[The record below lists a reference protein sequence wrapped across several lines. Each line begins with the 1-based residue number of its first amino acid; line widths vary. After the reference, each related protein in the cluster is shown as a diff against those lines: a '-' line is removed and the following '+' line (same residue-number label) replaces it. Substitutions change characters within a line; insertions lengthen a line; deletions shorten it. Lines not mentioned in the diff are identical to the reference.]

1 MPSDERFPDGTLL
14 FSVTFD
20 VQKFAT
26 DMNNDLK
33 ITSESENKLYLQF
46 IQKSSK
52 SQFQQKNQENIWSCI
67 SFWTILMYHKP
78 DLKIISVSYLTHNS
92 VVKNTFKELE
102 TKLTKQHVLSAKIRI
117 FLPRAVLIT
126 IYQDPSGY
134 RNILN
139 NKDNYK
145 TSMRKSNQFNEMFLL
160 PLLKEYG

>member
-1 MPSDERFPDGTLL
+1 
-14 FSVTFD
+14 
-20 VQKFAT
+20 
-26 DMNNDLK
+26 
-33 ITSESENKLYLQF
+33 
-46 IQKSSK
+46 
-52 SQFQQKNQENIWSCI
+52 
-67 SFWTILMYHKP
+67 MYHKP

-160 PLLKEYG
+160 PLLKEYGQPQKKKTLPRTSCRIPRVTTIVQKTQHILKSFGSPKSMLIYLFCVL